1 MDSNHGEGAG
11 RTLASSRFSS
21 LTTTTPQ
28 PDELS
33 WPSTFEEFYD
43 VPEGG
48 KDSVPLWSPAR
59 FRGQR
64 RLSAEVESLS
74 ALVLDYDGDFDP
86 ATILA
91 AWRGYECVVH
101 STYTPGSY
109 RVVLPYE
116 APLPAAQHAAVW
128 AWAKARDPRIDG
140 ACKDLAR
147 AYYLPTCRLDAEPRY
162 GYARGERL
170 AVDRLPV
177 DLRPGPAGRSPSS
190 RSKAPSPATLPN
202 PGTGGTK
209 AGGGVA
215 DSPYA
220 GIEAGEQTRD
230 WALVQSRCQFTR
242 HAVADAASLTE
253 PEWYAALGIVARCR
267 GGDALAHDIS
277 RPYAGYSAW
286 ETDAKYARA
295 QQVGPPTCAHI
306 RSISAACEG
315 CPLSVT
321 SPVLLGR
328 VDRTAVVEEADP
340 QEALREARET
350 YARARADEDTARV
363 ALDRA
368 KRSLRAVRSLRS
380 GASEDDIEVSVRA
393 LSAAEDDFRVA
404 ERIRTAADKALKRA
418 LARTSLA
425 GLPPGADPG
434 VWGRLAMGKDKP
446 APTIANC
453 MLILGEDSKWS
464 SRLSYDSFA
473 VEVCLDREPLA
484 EERATEITAQLGYDY
499 GIELSTSMVT
509 ECVRAVARRRPHHP
523 VREYLTGLTWDG
535 TSRLRELAFRGF
547 GAAPDCRD
555 PELLALLVER
565 FLLSVVARV
574 YEPGAKVDTMLVLVG
589 PQGARK
595 SSSLEALVGAPWFG
609 ATKLDLANKDSFMQ
623 MRGKLLYEIGEMEG
637 IKKAD
642 ANLSKQWLSSR
653 VDTYRAPYA
662 RRAEDHPRQTV
673 MAGSTNELEILIDA
687 TGFRRYWIFPVR
699 RADPDWIV
707 ANRDAIWAEAL
718 ALRVAGRHWWFEEGD
733 AESERLRVHTLP
745 YQQVHP
751 WAEVIYEWV
760 AARPND
766 EPFSVTTVMRSA
778 LGQMMT
784 GLSQGE
790 ATIVGTILR
799 HYVGCPAERMFDGG
813 KRPTM
818 YSRPEW
824 MRKPAAGKVVPFVDV
839 QNGTTYSRGRGQ
851 Q

>member
-1 MDSNHGEGAG
+1 MDPNHGEGAG
-11 RTLASSRFSS
+11 RTLASSLFSS

-28 PDELS
+28 PTELA
-33 WPSTFEEFYD
+33 WPHAFEEFYD

-64 RLSAEVESLS
+64 RLSADVESLS

-86 ATILA
+86 ASILA

-109 RVVLPYE
+109 RVILPY
-116 APLPAAQHAAVW
+116 ASPLPSAQHAAVW

-147 AYYLPTCRLDAEPRY
+147 AYYLPTCRLDGEPRY

-177 DLRPGPAGRSPSS
+177 DLRPGPSGRSPSPSIPHPAGPREVS
-190 RSKAPSPATLPN
+190 RDTPGGGSAPSA
-202 PGTGGTK
+202 
-209 AGGGVA
+209 
-215 DSPYA
+215 YA

-230 WALVQSRCQFTR
+230 WALVQSRCQFAR
-242 HAVADAASLTE
+242 HAVEDAATLAE

-286 ETDAKYARA
+286 ETDQKYTRAK
-295 QQVGPPTCAHI
+295 QVGPPTCAHI

-328 VDRTAVVEEADP
+328 VERAAVVEEADP

-368 KRSLRAVRSLRS
+368 KRMLRAVRSLRS
-380 GASEDDIEVSVRA
+380 GASEDDIEASVRA
-393 LSAAEDDFRVA
+393 LSAAEDDYRVA

-418 LARTSLA
+418 MARTSLA

-453 MLILGEDSKWS
+453 MLILGEDPKWS
-464 SRLSYDSFA
+464 SRLSYDSFS

-499 GIELSTSMVT
+499 GIELSTNMVT
-509 ECVRAVARRRPHHP
+509 ECVRAVARRRPFHP
-523 VREYLTGLTWDG
+523 VREYLAGLTWDG
-535 TSRLRELAFRGF
+535 VPRLRDLTFLGF
-547 GAAPDCRD
+547 GASPDCRD
-555 PELLALLVER
+555 PELLVLLVER
-565 FLLSVVARV
+565 FLLSILARV
-574 YEPGAKVDTMLVLVG
+574 YEPGEKVDTMLVLVG
-589 PQGARK
+589 PQGAKK
-595 SSSLEALVGAPWFG
+595 STALETLVGAQWFG

-653 VDTYRAPYA
+653 IDTYRAPYA

-673 MAGSTNELEILIDA
+673 MAGSTNELEILLDA
-687 TGFRRYWIFPVR
+687 TGFRRYWICPVR
-699 RADPDWIV
+699 RADTDWIA

-718 ALRVAGRHWWFEEGD
+718 ALRAAGHRWWFNEGD
-733 AESERLRVHTLP
+733 EENERLRVHTLP

-799 HYVGCPAERMFDGG
+799 HYVGCPAERVFDGG

-824 MRKPAAGKVVPFVDV
+824 MRKPAAGKVVQLVDV
-839 QNGTTYSRGRGQ
+839 QNDTTYKRGRGQ
-851 Q
+851 P